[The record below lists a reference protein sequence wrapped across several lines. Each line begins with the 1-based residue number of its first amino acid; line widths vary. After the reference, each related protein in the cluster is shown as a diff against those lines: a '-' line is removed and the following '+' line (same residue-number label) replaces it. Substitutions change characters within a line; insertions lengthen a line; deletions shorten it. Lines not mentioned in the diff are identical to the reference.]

1 LELRALAHFLS
12 HVIPFTA
19 YPYKGEMAACN
30 LCGSDTTLDICGK
43 DRRWK
48 KLGTVVCAECGLMR
62 TQPMPNDTELEA
74 YYRSEYRAD
83 YQMASSVPPRFHTT
97 RSMRDAR
104 ARLARLDPY
113 IQPGRRV
120 LDFGCGS
127 GEFLKLAQDRGC
139 TVLGIEP
146 GEVFARYARDTHGI
160 DVINAPW
167 QAVDLPD
174 GQFDLI
180 TSNHVIEHLRAP
192 VDAIGAMA
200 RWLAPG
206 GALFLSVPDMRPND
220 RPAFERFHF
229 AHVHGFVPATLQAAA
244 GRHGLV
250 PIDGESLTDTT
261 AIFRHAHADEIAA
274 PRPPPGL
281 ARALADGYPDASI
294 ADYVLSGRYFRAA
307 GRRFRNWR
315 RDTFRPAETT
325 AGV

>member
-1 LELRALAHFLS
+1 
-12 HVIPFTA
+12 
-19 YPYKGEMAACN
+19 M
-30 LCGSDTTLDICGK
+30 
-43 DRRWK
+43 
-48 KLGTVVCAECGLMR
+48 
-62 TQPMPNDTELEA
+62 
-74 YYRSEYRAD
+74 
-83 YQMASSVPPRFHTT
+83 
-97 RSMRDAR
+97 
-104 ARLARLDPY
+104 
-113 IQPGRRV
+113 
-120 LDFGCGS
+120 
-127 GEFLKLAQDRGC
+127 
-139 TVLGIEP
+139 LGIEP

-261 AIFRHAHADEIAA
+261 AIFRHAHPDEIAA